1 MRGRRLGRSVLPTR
15 VAVPILVSITVLAAL
30 PSPAWALD
38 LALEG
43 LADGTLFHQGPRPVV
58 HGTTDAPPGSA
69 VEGRLVPDGDPE
81 PDTGSEGPIPAT
93 AATVVDPDGSFVLVW
108 PGELPGGAYLL
119 EVTVISPRGQVARA
133 GARLLLQAEG
143 DLPRRPLVGG
153 PEPGPFA
160 PPVGPAT
167 DDFQVFTD
175 RWRLVPPPYELN
187 TEPSPWNPYRQNRL
201 KGDYPVWGQDVFFV
215 LTAVSDTLV
224 DGAQLPTPAGIST
237 DRPGS
242 ISFFGDD
249 EQLLANQ
256 LLLLSGD
263 LFKGDTAF
271 EPPEWRVKGTLAV
284 NLNHFQ
290 LEENAAVSPDVRDG
304 TSRTRGFLA
313 VEELFYERRLKVLS
327 AKFDFLSVRVGVQPF
342 NSDFRGFVFT
352 DVNLGVRLF
361 GSLRSNRYQYN
372 LAYFERLEKDTNSGL
387 NTFELRDQRVVVA
400 NLYKQ
405 DFLTRGL
412 TVQASLHYLQDDAT
426 FVFDKNDFLVRP
438 DPVGSFTPHEIEATY
453 LGVAAFGHVGRLN
466 VDGALYGVFGRDSLN
481 PIAGRDLFAGRDGVD
496 VEAGMAAL
504 ELSVDKDWLR
514 PRVSLLWASGDGD
527 PTDRTARGFDAI
539 FDNPNFAGGGFS
551 FWNRLGVRLPAT
563 GVALVHRGSLLAS
576 LKSSKEEGQPNF
588 VNPGLRL
595 VGVGVEAEVTP
606 ELVAAAQIN
615 HLAFDTTETLELLLF
630 QSDIGREIGWDLSV
644 GGRWRP
650 FLNENVALLGGI
662 SALLPGDG
670 FADVYEDDEAL
681 VAGFANLRLTF

>member
-1 MRGRRLGRSVLPTR
+1 MGGRTWGRWVLSARLA
-15 VAVPILVSITVLAAL
+15 VAVVLWVFGLL
-30 PSPAWALD
+30 PSPLTALEVG
-38 LALEG
+38 LEG
-43 LADGTLFHQGPRPVV
+43 LEDGTLFHQGPRTVV
-58 HGTTDAPPGSA
+58 RGTTDAPTGSG
-69 VEGRLVPDGDPE
+69 VEARLVPE
-81 PDTGSEGPIPAT
+81 EATEHESGSAT
-93 AATVVDPDGSFVLVW
+93 TATVVGQDGSFALVW
-108 PGELPGGAYLL
+108 PGELPGGSYRL
-119 EVTVISPRGQVARA
+119 EVTVTSPRGQVARA
-133 GARLLLQAEG
+133 RARLILQAEG
-143 DLPRRPLVGG
+143 RLPRRPLVEA
-153 PEPGPFA
+153 EPGSYQA
-160 PPVGPAT
+160 PVGPAS
-167 DDFQVFTD
+167 DDFQAFTD
-175 RWRLVPPPYELN
+175 RWRLVPPPYELD
-187 TEPSPWNPYRQNRL
+187 TEASPWNPYRQNRL
-201 KGDYPVWGQDVFFV
+201 KGDYPVWGQEVFFV
-215 LTAVSDTLV
+215 LTAISDTLV

-249 EQLLANQ
+249 EQLLGNQ
-256 LLLLSGD
+256 LLLVSGD

-271 EPPEWRVKGTLAV
+271 EPMEWRLKGTLAM

-304 TSRTRGFLA
+304 TLRTRGFLA

-327 AKFDFLSVRVGVQPF
+327 ANFDFLSVRVGVQPF

-352 DVNLGVRLF
+352 DVSLGVRLF

-405 DFLTRGL
+405 DFLARGL
-412 TVQASLHYLQDDAT
+412 TVQASVHYLQDDPT
-426 FVFDKNDFLVRP
+426 FVFDKNNFLVRP

-504 ELSVDKDWLR
+504 ELSIDKDWLR
-514 PRVSLLWASGDGD
+514 PKASLLWASGDGD

-576 LKSSKEEGQPNF
+576 VKSSKEEGQPNF

-606 ELVAAAQIN
+606 ELVAAAQVN
-615 HLAFDTTETLELLLF
+615 HLSFDTTETLELLLF
-630 QSDIGREIGWDLSV
+630 QSDIDREIGWDLSV

-650 FLNENVALLGGI
+650 FLNENVALLGGL

-670 FADVYEDDEAL
+670 FADVYEDDGTL